1 MKILVLSRG
10 VVGRDMASPGV
21 RAYHMARVLAEQLP
35 DAEVTLSAP
44 NVPDIPSPHP
54 RLQII
59 AYRNALTG
67 FLQMLSHDIIISRNF
82 PLHAL
87 ALFPGKLLALD
98 FYAAFY
104 SEWLA
109 LSQRLPQRAARKLWM
124 ASRRHL
130 VDLQLTMADYV
141 VCSSER
147 QRDVWAGALYA
158 LGLVTPSV
166 FDRDASLRRL
176 VDVVPYGVRSGRPQS
191 KRPVLKG
198 VVPGIGEHDK
208 VLIWNGSVME
218 WFDAL
223 AVIRA
228 MTRVSRVRDDIKL
241 FILGTEHPDK
251 VTGLRYEPLRQA
263 VELSKELGLYGRSV
277 FFNEGWVPYD
287 ETGDYLA
294 EADLGVCAG
303 YDNLEARFAFRTRFV
318 DLFWAELPIVC
329 TRGDELAARV
339 ERESLGIAVPP
350 EDPDAFAAG
359 VLRLLDDG
367 ELYARYQRNVAL
379 VKEELSWERVMA
391 PLVEFCRTGRSIAV
405 PKRQRMPAL
414 LRRTIAHAAITA
426 RYLSVYRL
434 IGRREQAET
443 L

>member
-10 VVGRDMASPGV
+10 VVGRDMASAGV

-35 DAEVTLSAP
+35 EAEVTLSVP
-44 NVPDIPSPHP
+44 NVPDISSPHP
-54 RLQII
+54 RLRITS
-59 AYRNALTG
+59 YTNALSG
-67 FLQMLSHDIIISRNF
+67 FLQMLRHDVIISRNF
-82 PLHAL
+82 PLHAV

-109 LSQRLPQRAARKLWM
+109 LSRRLPQRAPRQLWM

-130 VDLQLTMADYV
+130 VNLQLTMADYV

-147 QRDVWAGALYA
+147 QRDVWVGALCG
-158 LGLVTPSV
+158 LGLVTPGV
-166 FDRDASLRRL
+166 FDRDPSLRRL
-176 VDVVPYGVRSGRPQS
+176 VDVIPYGVRSGRPQ
-191 KRPVLKG
+191 RTRRVLKG
-198 VVPGIGEHDK
+198 VVPGIGEDDK

-218 WFDAL
+218 WFDAPT
-223 AVIRA
+223 VIQA
-228 MTRVSRVRDDIKL
+228 MARVGRVRNDVKL
-241 FILGTEHPDK
+241 FFLGTEHPDK
-251 VTGLRYEPLRQA
+251 VTGLRYEPLRRA

-277 FFNEGWVPYD
+277 FFNEGWVSYD

-303 YDNLEARFAFRTRFV
+303 FDDLEARFAFRTRFV

-339 ERESLGIAVPP
+339 EREPLGIVVPP
-350 EDPDAFAAG
+350 QDADAFAAG

-367 ELYARYQRNVAL
+367 ELHARCRSNLAA

-391 PLVEFCRTGRSIAV
+391 PLVEFCRTGRSIAA
-405 PKRQRMPAL
+405 PKRQRLSAL

-426 RYLSVYRL
+426 HYLGVYRL